1 MPFFLDIETISTKS
15 NAVILSVGIIYADA
29 SLEKTTYAE
38 LIQNGIYVK
47 FDTKDQVERLGRHV
61 EKRTV
66 DWWMKQAPLVRDMAM
81 KPSPKDLKVEHG
93 LSVLSTWIKEK
104 QQGRNELCWI
114 RGFMD
119 STTLEDLTSQLEV
132 PSVFPYNS
140 YRDVRT
146 AIDLMYPHTTSGYV
160 DVDPTRCVGF
170 DVSDVIKHHPVH
182 DSAYDAAML
191 IYGKQE

>member
-15 NAVILSVGIIYADA
+15 SAAVLSVGIVYADA
-29 SLEKTTYAE
+29 SLETTTYRD
-38 LIQNGIYVK
+38 LVNNGIYVK
-47 FDTKDQVERLGRHV
+47 FDVKDQVERLGRHV

-66 DWWMKQAPLVRDMAM
+66 DWWMKQAPDVRDMAM
-81 KPSPKDLKVEHG
+81 KPSPKDLKVEIG
-93 LSVLSTWIKEK
+93 LSVLSTWINEK
-104 QQGRNELCWI
+104 RQGKNEQCWI

-119 STTLEDLTSQLEV
+119 STTLEDLTTQLDL
-132 PSVFPYNS
+132 PSLFPYNS

-160 DVDPTRCVGF
+160 DVDPARCIGF
-170 DVSDVIKHHPVH
+170 DVSNVIKHHPVH